1 MLAVSRLQPLTAPG
15 VTEDDVDV
23 KEPDP
28 ELQLFLNVEILVL
41 ISAGEAALSLSCAR
55 VVRAREEELIKA
67 QLTELRSSVTEDW
80 RRGRTRVWSGA
91 CRGAW

>member
-1 MLAVSRLQPLTAPG
+1 MRVA
-15 VTEDDVDV
+15 EYDVDI

-41 ISAGEAALSLSCAR
+41 ISAGEAALSLSCPR

-67 QLTELRSSVTEDW
+67 QLAELCSSVTEDW
-80 RRGRTRVWSGA
+80 SRGRNGA
-91 CRGAW
+91 V